1 MNPIVEQYLEGIRK
15 AMGEVILPELA
26 GNPFAVEQATLILAT
41 LGLLIDVQQHQ
52 DAYMRREQQDFG
64 KALEGVFK
72 LLAPI
77 DEQLTDLRQSFNDVA
92 SKITSETPSFEDMR
106 AAVQV
111 FKAILSAVL
120 ERVAEL
126 GEISHLKAAQA
137 LLIPFVE
144 RQIERELSWQRMTGF
159 DLDAKTLPNIGDVL
173 ERQSRELAHRNLPR
187 DEVIS

>member
-1 MNPIVEQYLEGIRK
+1 MNPSVEQYLEGIRK